1 MKIALTASEEAN
13 LMAHARTRGT
23 TPESVVREAMGPILQ
38 GVPARPE
45 DADTSGP
52 RVPKR
57 HISQVIADRMERLPA
72 EAFEGLPA
80 DGASEHD
87 HYLYGAPKR
96 NR

>member
-38 GVPARPE
+38 CAPARPE
-45 DADTSGP
+45 NADTSGP

-57 HISQVIADRMERLPA
+57 HISRVTTVRLTLNA
-72 EAFEGLPA
+72 LTATDCATGV
-80 DGASEHD
+80 
-87 HYLYGAPKR
+87 
-96 NR
+96 